1 MRHGQGIGFRV
12 LTVHAGAARASRKC
26 AAITL
31 LGNRRQRTCS
41 TGILQNQISFSNGD
55 RRSQPLAHTPCLQV
69 RPQQASLLAMRREHS
84 FQCTSEAHA
93 CYVRMGRTGSLQMR
107 SSYTA
112 PKSTTAKWQ
121 HGHPAHSPKVR
132 FTNSKKQNPFRSI
145 YLVYRRDQ
153 TTHRE
158 MR

>member
-1 MRHGQGIGFRV
+1 M
-12 LTVHAGAARASRKC
+12 HAGAARASRKC

-41 TGILQNQISFSNGD
+41 TGILQKQISLSNGD
-55 RRSQPLAHTPCLQV
+55 RHSQPLAHTPCLQV

-112 PKSTTAKWQ
+112 LRSTTAKWQ
-121 HGHPAHSPKVR
+121 HGHPAHSPKIRLVKDKIST
-132 FTNSKKQNPFRSI
+132 FPIHIPF
-145 YLVYRRDQ
+145 LQ
-153 TTHRE
+153 TRPNHASLDE
-158 MR
+158 MRPENWFLLA